1 MMEEESLGEV
11 SEELVG
17 GTAAA
22 EAMDWQMALEG
33 NVLGE
38 EAMHGV
44 QLEEMDLD
52 EIDPDEVDLGE
63 IDPDEVDLDEVDPDE
78 VDLDEIDP
86 DENDL
91 DETDLDEVDLDE
103 MNLVEMNLVDMN
115 LVDMNLDEIDLDEVA
130 WDEVEV
136 NEMGVNEMGAVYNV
150 AEMVPASDE
159 EVLNSVEIPAP
170 KAHRVKNKH
179 HVETAP
185 IRCDVPR
192 SSWACNQIPTD
203 TPVDESETAP
213 AVEDG
218 EAGRH

>member
-22 EAMDWQMALEG
+22 EATDWQMALEG

-63 IDPDEVDLDEVDPDE
+63 IDPDEVDPDEVDLDEIDPDEVDLDEVDPDE
-78 VDLDEIDP
+78 VDLDE
-86 DENDL
+86 
-91 DETDLDEVDLDE
+91 
-103 MNLVEMNLVDMN
+103 MN